1 MPFLASTFDRGRE
14 LVRTV
19 LEAPG
24 LECTLCCMFLLSK
37 CTFKGYKVGNS
48 RDFHFKNFQVKKLNI

>member
-19 LEAPG
+19 LESPG
-24 LECTLCCMFLLSK
+24 LDFTLCCTFLLSK

-48 RDFHFKNFQVKKLNI
+48 LDFHFKNFRVERS

>member
-19 LEAPG
+19 LEPPG
-24 LECTLCCMFLLSK
+24 LECTLCCMCLVSK
-37 CTFKGYKVGNS
+37 CTFEGYKLGNS
-48 RDFHFKNFQVKKLNI
+48 LDFPFKNFQVQRS